1 MSFSGEHYHIIFLR
15 ETQGHAD
22 GPAAVLLH
30 IDGLLRL
37 RDPGKDLTDDGHRL
51 LRAGVIRRHNEH
63 IGQPRGDLAH
73 DGALCPVA
81 VAAAAEQHDEAAAA
95 EVAHGTENVLQ
106 SVRRVGII
114 DENGEIVPCLA
125 ESWENSED
133 GLTWTFKIRE
143 GVKFSNGEPF
153 DAEAAAENFRAVLD
167 NRQRHAWLELAN
179 QIVDVK
185 ALSKTELQI
194 TLKSAYYP
202 FLQELALPRPFRF
215 IAPSQFKNHE
225 TMNGIKAPIG
235 TGPWILQE
243 SKLNQ
248 YDVFVRNEN
257 YWGEK
262 PAIKKITFN
271 VIPDPTTRAVAFE
284 TGDIDLLYGNE
295 GLLPLD
301 TFARFSQN
309 PAYHTQLSQ
318 PIETVMLALNT
329 AKAPTNELAVREA
342 LNYAVNKKSL
352 IDNAL
357 YGTQQVA
364 DTLFA
369 PSVPYANLGLKPS
382 QYDPQKAKAL
392 LEKAGWTLP
401 AGKDIREKNGQPLRI
416 ELSFIGTDAL
426 SKSMAEIIQADMRQI
441 GADVSLIGEEE
452 SSIYARQRDG
462 RFGMIFHR
470 TWGAPYD
477 PHAFLSSMR
486 VPSHADFQAQ
496 QGLADKPLI
505 DKEIGEVLAT
515 HDETQ
520 RQALYRDILTRL
532 HDEAVYL
539 PISYISMMVVSKP
552 ELGNIPY
559 APIATEIPFEQIKPV
574 KP

>member
-1 MSFSGEHYHIIFLR
+1 MFSTLRRTLFALLACASFIVHAAAPDEITTAWPVNVGPLNPHLYTPNQMFAQSMVYEPLVKY
-15 ETQGHAD
+15 QAD
-22 GPAAVLLH
+22 GS
-30 IDGLLRL
+30 
-37 RDPGKDLTDDGHRL
+37 
-51 LRAGVIRRHNEH
+51 VI
-63 IGQPRGDLAH
+63 PWLAK
-73 DGALCPVA
+73 
-81 VAAAAEQHDEAAAA
+81 
-95 EVAHGTENVLQ
+95 
-106 SVRRVGII
+106 
-114 DENGEIVPCLA
+114 
-125 ESWENSED
+125 SWTHSED
-133 GLTWTFKIRE
+133 GKTWTFTLRDD
-143 GVKFSNGEPF
+143 VKFSNGEPF

-167 NRQRHAWLELAN
+167 NRQRHAWLE
-179 QIVDVK
+179 
-185 ALSKTELQI
+185 
-194 TLKSAYYP
+194 
-202 FLQELALPRPFRF
+202 
-215 IAPSQFKNHE
+215 
-225 TMNGIKAPIG
+225 
-235 TGPWILQE
+235 
-243 SKLNQ
+243 

-369 PSVPYANLGLKPS
+369 PSVPYANLGLKPR

-426 SKSMAEIIQADMRQI
+426 SKSMAEIIQPDMRQI

-505 DKEIGEVLAT
+505 D
-515 HDETQ
+515 
-520 RQALYRDILTRL
+520 
-532 HDEAVYL
+532 
-539 PISYISMMVVSKP
+539 
-552 ELGNIPY
+552 
-559 APIATEIPFEQIKPV
+559 
-574 KP
+574 